1 LIEIKQKM
9 IQVKWS
15 GRLGNRM
22 LQHAGA
28 CVLAQSSGNKLQ
40 NLNFDLADMSHH
52 YPDFKEYFL
61 CNPKHIQ
68 IVESKNSLGFFGG
81 DSNIIDD
88 DWLKDHYKNLSL
100 PPGGD
105 YLYTGTFQVQ
115 EFLIRY
121 YKEIVSVFQ
130 PVKPLEPQEGVL
142 VHARLG
148 DVSIERSGTYEYYK
162 KVLTQLECTGG
173 YITTDPMSRHD
184 DIIRKLQQEFNLQ
197 LYCDTPSK
205 TLNFARGF
213 NTVVACTGTFG
224 WWLATLSNA
233 KIVYSYDIP
242 KEYAWHAQI
251 FNMPNWKKA

>member
-1 LIEIKQKM
+1 M

-28 CVLAQSSGNKLQ
+28 CVLAQYSGNKLQ

-61 CNPKHIQ
+61 CKSDYIQ
-68 IVESKNSLGFFGG
+68 LVESKNSLGFFGNKE
-81 DSNIIDD
+81 NIIDD
-88 DWLKDHYKNLSL
+88 SWLKTHYNDLSVL
-100 PPGGD
+100 
-105 YLYTGTFQVQ
+105 GTADCFYEGSFQVQ
-115 EFLIRY
+115 DFLIRY
-121 YKEIVSVFQ
+121 YKEIKEVFQ

-148 DVSIERSGTYEYYK
+148 DLPIERSGTYDYYK

-173 YITTDPMSRHD
+173 YITTDPMSRYD
-184 DIIRKLQQEFNLQ
+184 DIIQKLQSEFNLQ

-213 NTVVACTGTFG
+213 NAVVACTGTFG
-224 WWLATLSNA
+224 WWMAALSNA
-233 KIVYSYDIP
+233 KTVYYYNIP
-242 KEYAWHAQI
+242 REHAWHAQI
-251 FNMPNWKKA
+251 FNMPHWQGA